1 MDINSI
7 LETLGGIISV
17 EQITGFLAG
26 IAEKVPALAEV
37 INTITGLLGSIGA

>member
-26 IAEKVPALAEV
+26 IADKVPALEG
-37 INTITGLLGSIGA
+37 IISTITGLLGSIGA